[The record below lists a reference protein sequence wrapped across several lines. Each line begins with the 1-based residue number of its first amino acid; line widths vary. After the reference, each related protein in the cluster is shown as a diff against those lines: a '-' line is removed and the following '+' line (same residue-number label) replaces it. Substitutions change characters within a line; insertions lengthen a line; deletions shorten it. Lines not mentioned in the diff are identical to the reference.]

1 MRTPLLVCLLVPL
14 LSTARGQSLEAV
26 VREAVESSFKMPRN
40 MRKAL
45 IPAGRSRPPPLCS
58 INSSESYFNIL
69 FGLSVKK
76 MTSLLVG
83 RHVFVFRIFIY
94 LPSFFAIKKLFLGY
108 RGKGKE
114 KIPLYQPGSHGNQ
127 RSQ

>member
-58 INSSESYFNIL
+58 INSSVSYFNIL

-83 RHVFVFRIFIY
+83 RHVFVFNIFNIFIY
-94 LPSFFAIKKLFLGY
+94 LPSFFAIKKLKKLTIDGFLS
-108 RGKGKE
+108 
-114 KIPLYQPGSHGNQ
+114 PN
-127 RSQ
+127 

>member
-45 IPAGRSRPPPLCS
+45 IPAGRSRPPPLCL

-83 RHVFVFRIFIY
+83 RHVFVFEIFIY
-94 LPSFFAIKKLFLGY
+94 LPSFFAIKKLKKLTIDGFLS
-108 RGKGKE
+108 
-114 KIPLYQPGSHGNQ
+114 PN
-127 RSQ
+127 

>member
-1 MRTPLLVCLLVPL
+1 MRTPLLVFLLVPL
-14 LSTARGQSLEAV
+14 LSTACGQSLEAV

-58 INSSESYFNIL
+58 INSSVSYFNIL

-83 RHVFVFRIFIY
+83 RHVFVFKIFIY
-94 LPSFFAIKKLFLGY
+94 LPSFFAIKKLKKLTIDGFLS
-108 RGKGKE
+108 
-114 KIPLYQPGSHGNQ
+114 PN
-127 RSQ
+127 